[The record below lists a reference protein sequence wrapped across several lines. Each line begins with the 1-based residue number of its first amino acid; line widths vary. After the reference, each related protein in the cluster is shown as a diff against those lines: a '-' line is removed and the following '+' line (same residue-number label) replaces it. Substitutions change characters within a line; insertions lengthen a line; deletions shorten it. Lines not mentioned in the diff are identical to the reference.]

1 MSVNSPAT
9 YQPEWIGKDQ
19 MSRFSNYSR
28 RSHIRS
34 TRIMPSYYLMANGL
48 LKKGVEKN
56 VDESKADS
64 LRRKRKE
71 SQ

>member
-1 MSVNSPAT
+1 MSVTSSAT

-19 MSRFSNYSR
+19 TSRFSNYSR
-28 RSHIRS
+28 RSHIHS

-48 LKKGVEKN
+48 LKTGVEKY
-56 VDESKADS
+56 VGESKADS
-64 LRRKRKE
+64 SRRKRKE